1 MYRRHLALPET
12 GGWPTCR
19 CGPGRR
25 SSRRSWRKG
34 ASCATLR
41 PRSRTPT
48 ASTHHERQR
57 EAKVAAKR
65 AREAHRPTKV
75 VTPRIGIATNDLERK
90 LAQVRSF
97 LDAGAA
103 VRVRVE
109 GQIRPSAG
117 EGLLDEVQSVF
128 AQLARSDRQARAVLL
143 VPRS

>member
-1 MYRRHLALPET
+1 MADLPLWPWSALVPSELAQ
-12 GGWPTCR
+12 R
-19 CGPGRR
+19 CVLCHP
-25 SSRRSWRKG
+25 SSTFEDAYSKY
-34 ASCATLR
+34 
-41 PRSRTPT
+41 
-48 ASTHHERQR
+48 HHERQR